1 MKRSQSDPLRERL
14 HDVEAEIRDRVLQVC
29 KSPPPEDLDT
39 GAMIRFEEDL
49 SIVTSAA
56 KEAVSLRRRLR
67 VGTQEDA
74 GPAGRGPDHRSTG
87 GDTMESAPGLPL

>member
-1 MKRSQSDPLRERL
+1 MPIPERDPLRKRL
-14 HDVEAEIRDRVLQVC
+14 REVEQEIRDRVELVC

-67 VGTQEDA
+67 TDGSSDGERPHGMD
-74 GPAGRGPDHRSTG
+74 RHTG
-87 GDTMESAPGLPL
+87 GSDRGEQPGRVV

>member
-1 MKRSQSDPLRERL
+1 MPIPERDPLRIRL
-14 HDVEAEIRDRVLQVC
+14 REVEQEIRDRVELVC

-67 VGTQEDA
+67 TDGLIDGE
-74 GPAGRGPDHRSTG
+74 RSHGMDRHTG
-87 GDTMESAPGLPL
+87 GTDHGERRGRVV

>member
-1 MKRSQSDPLRERL
+1 MPIPERDPLRIRL
-14 HDVEAEIRDRVLQVC
+14 REVEQEIRDRVELVC

-67 VGTQEDA
+67 TDGLIDGERSHGMDRRAGGTDHGERR
-74 GPAGRGPDHRSTG
+74 GRVV
-87 GDTMESAPGLPL
+87 

>member
-1 MKRSQSDPLRERL
+1 MPIADRDPLRVRL
-14 HDVEAEIRDRVLQVC
+14 REVEQEIRERVQLVC
-29 KSPPPEDLDT
+29 TSPPPEDLDT

-67 VGTQEDA
+67 SDGFIDGERPHGRERHTD
-74 GPAGRGPDHRSTG
+74 GAGRNEQPGSTI
-87 GDTMESAPGLPL
+87 

>member
-1 MKRSQSDPLRERL
+1 MPYTNRDPLRVRL
-14 HDVEAEIRDRVLQVC
+14 HEVEQEIRERVQLVC

-67 VGTQEDA
+67 TDGLNEAERSHPRDRRAHGEDRNEQH
-74 GPAGRGPDHRSTG
+74 GS
-87 GDTMESAPGLPL
+87 PG